1 MPGDESVLVVPLRS
15 NAHTLLAGAPV
26 AAMRRRLKFASLFF
40 DKLYLEAGVFRMD
53 AGPTGY
59 FDTLEPA
66 RDGTRWQTA
75 AQRSA
80 AQASSFGLAMGR
92 EIVPGTPAPTM
103 HTVMA
108 SETSRSWVATLDPF
122 GDELPA
128 GCDWVEWVRSPRQL
142 SSELDRIVRDWTW
155 ADEHNA
161 ALERAISERLLR
173 GAVIKNTNHDLV
185 IAAASHVAA
194 TVDTFHAEVAAQRF
208 NDDESWRLRGYAVPI
223 IFPNVGYLPWEA
235 IADFRRDRGMARFR
249 EVLREVEQQATAEA
263 ADGDIEAAANR
274 IYRRRL
280 VEASEAIDTLGTHQ
294 SQDADRVRHR
304 RCRRLPGLGHHWS
317 ARHRGRR
324 SDRRGPRHCPRR
336 PRHDPATSSKRLGLT
351 IQLDRQ
357 ISMTCVDPWPHADGH
372 SAM

>member
-1 MPGDESVLVVPLRS
+1 
-15 NAHTLLAGAPV
+15 
-26 AAMRRRLKFASLFF
+26 MRRRLKFASLFF

-66 RDGTRWQTA
+66 RDGTRWQTGP
-75 AQRSA
+75 QRSA

-108 SETSRSWVATLDPF
+108 SEISHSWVATLDPL

-142 SSELDRIVRDWTW
+142 PSELDRIVRDWTW
-155 ADEHNA
+155 ADERNA
-161 ALERAISERLLR
+161 ALERAIPERLLR
-173 GAVIKNTNHDLV
+173 GAMIKNTNHDLV
-185 IAAASHVAA
+185 IAAAGHVAA
-194 TVDTFHAEVAAQRF
+194 TVDTFHAQVAAQRF
-208 NDDESWRLRGYAVPI
+208 NDDESWHLQGYAVPI
-223 IFPNVGYLPWEA
+223 VFPHVSDLPWEA
-235 IADFRRDRGMARFR
+235 IADFRRDCGMARFR

-280 VEASEAIDTLGTHQ
+280 VEASEAIDTVGTIGHKTLTGFVIGGLVGFVVSGIVGPLGIVAGAALGVVPGTVLDVRNMIRQRRTRGWVSLSNWIDQ
-294 SQDADRVRHR
+294 SV
-304 RCRRLPGLGHHWS
+304 
-317 ARHRGRR
+317 
-324 SDRRGPRHCPRR
+324 
-336 PRHDPATSSKRLGLT
+336 
-351 IQLDRQ
+351 
-357 ISMTCVDPWPHADGH
+357 
-372 SAM
+372 